1 MPQSTDR
8 RWPLAL
14 LWAVACIGP
23 AHAVGPT
30 NPPAPAPAPAS
41 ASASA
46 SRPEAWSH
54 SFAAYGEAKYAPG
67 FAHWDYVNPL
77 APKGGTLFLRN
88 PDRRSSFDKFNT
100 FTLLGNAP
108 AGMGIFMTESL
119 AVLSADEPR
128 TMYGLLAES
137 MAVAPDRASV
147 TFRLN
152 PLARFS
158 NGDPLRALDVKYS
171 YDSQAG
177 PYASPTYSG
186 ALAGVA
192 SATVLD
198 ERTIR
203 FDLKDKSADT
213 VFKVGTMFVFSHKW
227 GLKPDGS
234 HARFDEIRDEYP
246 LTTGPYTIRV
256 ADSGRRL
263 EFQRN
268 PQYWARD
275 LPERRG
281 MFNFDRIVYRYYQDE
296 DVATEALKAGEFD
309 ITRVYGARIWMRQL
323 VGPKWASGQIVKQR
337 LSFGTGQGLQS
348 YQINLRRPIFQD
360 IRVREALGLAFDFET
375 LNRYQLFK
383 RANSVFNNS
392 AFAAAGP
399 PTAGELRLL
408 EPYRSTLPAEVF
420 GPAFVAPVNASAA
433 DLRQHLLKAR
443 TLLQA
448 AGWKLAADGQL
459 RNAKGE
465 AFTFE
470 YLAPGDSVN
479 DVRLKAWA
487 QNLAKLGVAMKVRNV
502 DFALYERRL
511 QDFDFDMATIVEG
524 SFTLPSSSDY
534 TTYYGSK
541 AADEKGSNNLRGVKS
556 AAADHALAAMTA
568 ATTMA
573 DFTDACRALDR
584 IVMWSH
590 WQVPEL
596 YQDNEPVSYW
606 DKFGMPTVRPRF
618 FTTDLAPDVDPQLPW
633 PITTWWVRPA
643 TVSATGSARAAP

>member
-1 MPQSTDR
+1 MPRSADR
-8 RWPLAL
+8 HWPIAALCAAAL
-14 LWAVACIGP
+14 LGP
-23 AHAVGPT
+23 AQAAGPV
-30 NPPAPAPAPAS
+30 AAPAS

-46 SRPEAWSH
+46 PALTTWSH
-54 SFAAYGEAKYAPG
+54 SFAAYGDAKYAPG
-67 FAHWDYVNPL
+67 FTHWDYVNPQ
-77 APKGGTLFLRN
+77 APKGGTLYLRN

-137 MAVAPDRASV
+137 MAVAPDRSSV

-158 NGDPLRALDVKYS
+158 NGDPVLARDVKYS
-171 YDSQAG
+171 FDSQSG
-177 PYASPTYSG
+177 PYAHPNYSG
-186 ALAGVA
+186 VLTGVA

-203 FDLKDKSADT
+203 FELKDKSTDT

-227 GLKPDGS
+227 GLKPDGT
-234 HARFDEIRDEYP
+234 HVRFDEIRSEYP
-246 LTTGPYTIRV
+246 LTTGPYTIDV
-256 ADSGRRL
+256 ADSGRRI
-263 EFQRN
+263 EFKRN
-268 PQYWARD
+268 PAYWARD

-309 ITRVYGARIWMRQL
+309 ITRVYGARIWVRQL

-375 LNRYQLFK
+375 LNRYRLFK

-392 AFAAAGP
+392 DFAAVGS
-399 PTAGELRLL
+399 PTVGELRLL
-408 EPYRSTLPAEVF
+408 EPYRSTLPTEVF
-420 GPAFVAPVNASAA
+420 GPAFVAPVNSNAA
-433 DLRQHLLKAR
+433 DLRQNLLKAR

-448 AGWKLAADGQL
+448 AGWQLAADGQL
-459 RNAKGE
+459 HNAKGE
-465 AFTFE
+465 AFTYE

-479 DVRLKAWA
+479 DARLKAWA
-487 QNLAKLGVAMKVRNV
+487 QNLAKLGIRFKIRNV

-606 DKFGMPTVRPRF
+606 DKFGIPTVMPRF

-633 PITTWWVRPA
+633 PITTWWAKPA
-643 TVSATGSARAAP
+643 TVSATVPPRPAP